1 MALEIIYLSY
11 SFLQIGGLRSK
22 CLTSISLF
30 PFFFNVNLFLIEC
43 MQGRGRK
50 RGTEDP
56 SGLRVG
62 SNEPDVGLKLTNHE
76 IMTGAEVGCSTD
88 QTPRVPLYLLIFF
101 LQDTVWLMV

>member
-1 MALEIIYLSY
+1 
-11 SFLQIGGLRSK
+11 
-22 CLTSISLF
+22 
-30 PFFFNVNLFLIEC
+30 

-50 RGTEDP
+50 RGAEDP

-88 QTPRVPLYLLIFF
+88 QAPRCHYTSLFFSYRILYGPWCEF
-101 LQDTVWLMV
+101 QVR